1 MWIANRKRLEFTN
14 MDTGL
19 QIAIWNDEIRAYHY
33 FARDNYAVLAKVNGY
48 DDAMK
53 KYAEILEILKERK
66 LLLVEYE
73 E

>member
-14 MDTGL
+14 IDTGF
-19 QIAIWNDEIRAYHY
+19 QISIWNDEIRACYY
-33 FARDNYAVLAKVNGY
+33 FRRDSYIVLAKVNGY

>member
-1 MWIANRKRLEFTN
+1 MWIANRKRREFTN
-14 MDTGL
+14 VNTGL
-19 QIAIWNDEIRAYHY
+19 QITIFDDTIRAWHY
-33 FARDNYAVLAKVNGY
+33 NEANSYATLGKVNGP

-53 KYAEILEILKERK
+53 KYAEILEILQLKQ

>member
-14 MDTGL
+14 VQTGAKIL
-19 QIAIWNDEIRAYHY
+19 ISNEEIILWDAPQSGASWHI
-33 FARDNYAVLAKVNGY
+33 AKVNGH

-53 KYAEILEILKERK
+53 KYAEILEILQLKQ